1 MTLAQSDATPEPA
14 WVHGHPHEPNP
25 TPPPGDGAFLLISP
39 EGVQERIAVERLQT
53 LPYREVAEC
62 YIVSTGHGKS
72 GPFVFGGVALHDLL
86 SACLAKSAPWR
97 HIDVISADGFGARLQ
112 PEEVLAAPPHRP
124 ILLAYARDG
133 SLMSRQAGLV
143 RLIVPSETNDALK
156 QVKWI
161 ERIVVAPL

>member
-1 MTLAQSDATPEPA
+1 MTPAHPEATQEPA

-25 TPPPGDGAFLLISP
+25 TPPPGDGAFLLLSP
-39 EGVQERIAVERLQT
+39 KGTQEWIAVERLRT
-53 LPYREVAEC
+53 LPYTEVAEC

-86 SACLAKSAPWR
+86 SACLPKAERWR

-112 PEEVLAAPPHRP
+112 PEEVLTAPPQRP

-133 SLMSRQAGLV
+133 ALMTRQAGLV